1 MRLLDLH
8 IDGFG
13 KFHDRSVTF
22 EDGLNIVYGKNEAG
36 KSTLHTFIRCML
48 FGLERGRGRASR
60 NDLYSRYEPWQNKAA
75 YGGQLRLEKNGIVYR
90 IERNFQ
96 KDQKSLVIVNETA
109 GKEIEPTRSFMD
121 SLLGG
126 LTETTY
132 NNTISIGQLKSAT
145 DGGMVAELRNYI
157 ANMNTSGNMALNIT
171 KATAYLKTRRKEFE
185 RQLDPDAARN
195 YTSLLG
201 EIRNIEREIAAPE
214 YENQLKA
221 YQDMRSQVKS
231 LLAEKQE
238 EREALLQKIAKGRQ
252 ALSGAQFTD
261 EASITAYRD
270 EAKNTYAEY
279 CTVKAAS
286 EKRSRTVFAI
296 IAFVLG
302 MVLGGGAALMALQ
315 SAGRLGTL
323 FPWLGLAGL
332 SSGSAGALSGGAG
345 ALSGGGG
352 ALTGGAGTIAGG
364 ASLLPLVCAVL
375 ALLSAFTGIALLL
388 KNKSLKKET
397 AMVSKIL
404 QEIFSRHLGD
414 SAISDEAM
422 EAFEARM
429 TEFLRL
435 SKVLERSEAS
445 VQEQAAEIASLQE
458 RENTCDDVISKQQRT
473 QWELEKKLD
482 HLTHCKDQVEALK
495 HILTENERIREE
507 ITAIDLALDTM
518 TELSAT
524 IRDSFGLYL
533 NKTASDLID
542 GITGG
547 IYNSMSVDE
556 NLNIFMNTRTKLVPV
571 DQVSSGT
578 MDQVYLALRL
588 AAARLIQPEG
598 DSMPLIFDDSFVLYD
613 DERLRIALKW
623 LAGAYSAQIIIFTCH
638 RREAQML
645 TANQIGYHLINM

>member
-13 KFHDRSVTF
+13 KFHDRSVKF

-48 FGLERGRGRASR
+48 FGLERGRGRASK

-75 YGGQLRLEKNGIVYR
+75 YGGQLRLEKNGSIYR

-96 KDQKSLVIVNETA
+96 KDQKSLTIINETA
-109 GKEIEPTRSFMD
+109 GREVEPTKSFMD

-171 KATAYLKTRRKEFE
+171 KATAFLKTKRKDFE
-185 RQLDPDAARN
+185 RQLDTDAARN

-201 EIRNIEREIAAPE
+201 EIRNIEKEIAAPE

-221 YQDMRSQVKS
+221 YQDMRSQVKN

-261 EASITAYRD
+261 EASITSYRD
-270 EAKNTYAEY
+270 EAKSTYAEY
-279 CTVKAAS
+279 CAVKASS
-286 EKRSRTVFAI
+286 EKKSRTV
-296 IAFVLG
+296 
-302 MVLGGGAALMALQ
+302 
-315 SAGRLGTL
+315 
-323 FPWLGLAGL
+323 LAVISFL
-332 SSGSAGALSGGAG
+332 
-345 ALSGGGG
+345 
-352 ALTGGAGTIAGG
+352 
-364 ASLLPLVCAVL
+364 L
-375 ALLSAFTGIALLL
+375 ALLSGGVAVIIALQTYGYMGGISWINSLLPGGPGMIPLFAAILALLFLVLGIALLL
-388 KNKSLKKET
+388 KNKSLKKEV

-414 SAISDEAM
+414 SAISVEAM

-435 SKVLERSEAS
+435 SKVLERSEES
-445 VQEQAAEIASLQE
+445 VQEQAAEIASLQD
-458 RENTCDDVISKQQRT
+458 RETTCDDVISKQQRT

-482 HLTHCKDQVEALK
+482 HLTHCKDQVESLK
-495 HILTENERIREE
+495 RILTENERIREE

-598 DSMPLIFDDSFVLYD
+598 DHMPLIFDDSFVLYD
-613 DERLRIALKW
+613 DERLRTALKW
-623 LAGAYSAQIIIFTCH
+623 LSSAYNAQIIIFTCH
-638 RREAQML
+638 QREAQML
-645 TANQIGYHLINM
+645 TANQVAYHLITM

>member
-13 KFHDRSVTF
+13 KFHDRSVRF
-22 EDGLNIVYGKNEAG
+22 ENGMNIVYGKNEAG

-48 FGLERGRGRASR
+48 FGLERGRGRASK

-90 IERNFQ
+90 IERSFQ
-96 KDQKSLVIVNETA
+96 KDQKSLVIINETA
-109 GKEIEPTRSFMD
+109 GKEVEPTKSFMD

-126 LTETTY
+126 LSETSY

-171 KATAYLKTRRKEFE
+171 KATAFLKVKRKEFE
-185 RQLDPDAARN
+185 RQLAPDAARN
-195 YTSLLG
+195 YTTLLG
-201 EIRNIEREIAAPE
+201 EIRNIEKELASPE

-221 YQDMRSQVKS
+221 YQDMRQQVKS

-261 EASITAYRD
+261 EASILSYRD
-270 EAKNTYAEY
+270 EAKGTYNEY
-279 CTVKAAS
+279 CAVKAAS
-286 EKRSRTVFAI
+286 EKKSRTVLAAV
-296 IAFVLG
+296 AFI
-302 MVLGGGAALMALQ
+302 
-315 SAGRLGTL
+315 
-323 FPWLGLAGL
+323 L
-332 SSGSAGALSGGAG
+332 SILSGGCAAMMFLQNHG
-345 ALSGGGG
+345 YFPEIARFFSGD
-352 ALTGGAGTIAGG
+352 TGI
-364 ASLLPLVCAVL
+364 LPLCCGVL
-375 ALLSAFTGIALLL
+375 ALFLAITGIGLLL
-388 KNKSLKKET
+388 KNKSLNKEV

-414 SAISDEAM
+414 SAISEDAM
-422 EAFEARM
+422 QAFEARM
-429 TEFLRL
+429 EEFLRL

-458 RENTCDDVISKQQRT
+458 RETTCDDVISKQQRT

-482 HLTHCKDQVEALK
+482 HLTHCKDQVESLK
-495 HILTENERIREE
+495 RVLSENERIREE

-533 NKTASDLID
+533 NKTASDLIT

-547 IYNSMSVDE
+547 IYDSMSVDE

-571 DQVSSGT
+571 EQVSSGT

-598 DSMPLIFDDSFVLYD
+598 DEMPLIFDDSFVLYD
-613 DERLRIALKW
+613 DERLRTALKW
-623 LAGAYSAQIIIFTCH
+623 LAQAYDSQIIIFTCH
-638 RREAQML
+638 QREAQML
-645 TANQIGYHLINM
+645 TANQVRYHLVNM